1 MKIKNL
7 LFSLLAAAG
16 IAQAGDDT
24 ATTCY
29 TPGKF
34 FYDGGLMLPGADAP
48 EYKKQLFDKTGTSFA
63 AELGLGFWAIDNQMV
78 GYNSNNYIAKVWAR
92 IDQRLIKDEVN
103 GGTWLRADFMG
114 SWGLDDET
122 ADADN
127 FFDGGFGSAT
137 WHNTDL
143 FGPRNFYL
151 LNLTLKQYF
160 ANKRV
165 CVNGGIIWMSQYFDR
180 ISHAR
185 FANDAFEKSPVL
197 PLVWQA
203 PGAVVQWEVNEDN
216 FATLALVG
224 TGVPGGQNPYNFDNT
239 RGYAVVGEW
248 GREFSEDKGIW
259 RVAPFFTCE
268 DGAHYS
274 GKDKERTAYGL
285 MTGVE
290 YQLNDEAK
298 VYGRL
303 ALASSDYTRC
313 RQEAM
318 VGTTLRIIPSRPD
331 DYLGVGFGI
340 YKGSDEGRKLE
351 NAYEKVLE
359 FTYNIKLNKYFTIAP
374 YYQVYFT
381 PAYRDVSTVSA
392 TGIQAHF
399 SF

>member
-1 MKIKNL
+1 MKIRNL
-7 LFSLLAAAG
+7 LFSLLTAAG
-16 IAQAGDDT
+16 IAQAGGDT

-92 IDQRLIKDEVN
+92 MDQRLIKDEVN

-239 RGYAVVGEW
+239 CGYAVVGEW

-290 YQLNDEAK
+290 YQLNDVAK

-340 YKGSDEGRKLE
+340 YKDSDEGRKLE

-359 FTYNIKLNKYFTIAP
+359 FTYNIKLNKYFT
-374 YYQVYFT
+374 
-381 PAYRDVSTVSA
+381 
-392 TGIQAHF
+392 
-399 SF
+399 